1 MEVSDQLLPQAMDAS
16 GDGASHRPS
25 ASATRRL
32 VYALALIPIV
42 PAVSVL
48 GQLAIIEWFG
58 PLSHPSRLD
67 EIGWFQLL
75 FSILWVGGMILI
87 WRAAVLWTLG
97 RKWLTALVGLIPF
110 VQVVYGQP
118 LWTVAG
124 CRFGADE
131 GLRLAQHQVSVA
143 LWTWLSIWV
152 WWGLEK
158 TIMAKNNEPS
168 QPAALR
174 ATPKVKRIVASIGMV
189 PAVVGAFFLIATALD
204 DFTGLHDLFAQTFAI
219 TALLAIGIWIM
230 IWRKVVIWDRR
241 AWGVTVLSALAW
253 IALPIVL
260 LWLFKDYARDKNF
273 ARAVLV
279 VLPIIGWGIW
289 LAVTV
294 HHWPMRHDIVGGDE
308 LGPRCLRCGYSLR
321 GLCGTRCPECGDEPT
336 LDELWASSAGLD
348 G

>member
-32 VYALALIPIV
+32 VYALTLIPIV
-42 PAVSVL
+42 PAASVL
-48 GQLAIIEWFG
+48 GVLAIDEWFG
-58 PLSHPSRLD
+58 PLPHPSRLD

-75 FSILWVGGMILI
+75 FSILWVGAMILI

-110 VQVVYGQP
+110 VQVACGQP
-118 LWTVAG
+118 LWTVT
-124 CRFGADE
+124 DWL
-131 GLRLAQHQVSVA
+131 GLSDAMLRVGQHQVSVA

-189 PAVVGAFFLIATALD
+189 PAVVGAFILVLSALD
-204 DFTGLHDLFAQTFAI
+204 DLAGLSDPVAPSFAFTAMF
-219 TALLAIGIWIM
+219 AIGIWIM

-241 AWGVTVLSALAW
+241 VWGVTLLSALAW
-253 IALPIVL
+253 IALPITLQWQLKEYVRADTFAHVALVL
-260 LWLFKDYARDKNF
+260 
-273 ARAVLV
+273 
-279 VLPIIGWGIW
+279 LPIIGWGIW

-294 HHWPMRHDIVGGDE
+294 RHWPMRHDVVGGDA
-308 LGPRCLRCGYSLR
+308 LGPRCIRCGYSLR

-348 G
+348 A